1 MTETSELLPSTA
13 VETAPAPGITVLPV
27 APSPAVALLD
37 FSPAVG
43 ESDRAFEAFR
53 AYLELGPRRRYAAA
67 GRKVSVTLRTI
78 QRWANDFDWRSR
90 IQAHAAR
97 SAEQF
102 VQTETAVQRDVLLD
116 AAARA
121 QAFRDRQYAL
131 AESILEVAERQLERV
146 DEDDLDQ
153 VSFSD
158 VCKAVDVASRLARH
172 ARETPVA
179 DTPDQG
185 LRDQLAALLD
195 QVCGETLKPS

>member
-1 MTETSELLPSTA
+1 MTEKSELLPSSA
-13 VETAPAPGITVLPV
+13 VETAPAPVITALPV
-27 APSPAVALLD
+27 APSPVVAPLD

-43 ESDRAFEAFR
+43 ES
-53 AYLELGPRRRYAAA
+53 
-67 GRKVSVTLRTI
+67 
-78 QRWANDFDWRSR
+78 
-90 IQAHAAR
+90 
-97 SAEQF
+97 
-102 VQTETAVQRDVLLD
+102 
-116 AAARA
+116 ARA